1 MSQATQ
7 RSYKHLLG
15 QLNLE
20 DIYIQQTFEY
30 YFQRYGER
38 EDMQYFVQHSARIPD
53 ALRDHKFIG
62 VCDRTLGT
70 KIPKTKTLA
79 GGAMRGMLQ
88 TVGLIHSTGSERFRG
103 CVVFPSVDDLGN
115 VISAV
120 GYRFCHRL
128 RHWHSPVIHWQKPEL
143 GAHVQDGWSFV
154 KEVIYGKTHH

>member
-1 MSQATQ
+1 MNKYTPPAYRQV
-7 RSYKHLLG
+7 LG

-30 YFQRYGER
+30 YFQRYAQR
-38 EDMQYFVQHSARIPD
+38 PDMQDFIQHSDRIPD
-53 ALRDHKFIG
+53 ELRDHKFIG

-79 GGAMRGMLQ
+79 GGAMRGVLQ

-103 CVVFPSVDDLGN
+103 CVIFPSVDNHGN

-120 GYRFCHRL
+120 GYRFCERL
-128 RHWHSPVIHWQKPEL
+128 RHWHSPVIYWQKPEL
-143 GAHVQDGWSFV
+143 GAHVTQGLAYV
-154 KEVIYGKTHH
+154 REVIYGKTYH